1 MLKRIW
7 RKKKHQYNAITSAA
21 VSFFSIKK
29 IYCVEFLFIAKWFDS
44 LEEAEAFKSIIFE
57 KFFYSSESIL
67 LNQQITIKEYIVD
80 V

>member
-44 LEEAEAFKSIIFE
+44 LEEAENFKRFLFE
-57 KFFYSSESIL
+57 KFFYSSETDL
-67 LNQQITIKEYIVD
+67 LNQQITIKEYSID
-80 V
+80 L

>member
-21 VSFFSIKK
+21 VSFFPIKK

-44 LEEAEAFKSIIFE
+44 LEEAENFKMLLFE
-57 KFFYSSESIL
+57 KFFYSSETDL
-67 LNQQITIKEYIVD
+67 LNQQITIKEYFID
-80 V
+80 I